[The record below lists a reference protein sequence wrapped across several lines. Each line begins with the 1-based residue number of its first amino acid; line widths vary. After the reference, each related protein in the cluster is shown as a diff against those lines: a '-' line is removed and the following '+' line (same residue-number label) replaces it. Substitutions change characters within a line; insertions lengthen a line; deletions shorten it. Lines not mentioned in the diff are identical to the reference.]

1 MNDTPL
7 EFGRVMAFYKGSV
20 FPMVF
25 PYGPATWPYFTQRA
39 NEAIVSA
46 LRMGDS
52 IPQQIA
58 IHLRWLND
66 IDACMYATEAA
77 KPQWTAQDKVDD
89 LCRAFGH
96 DIIAIAHIWYLAIWC
111 LARFGVLK
119 TDNDQHGFVFEGVG
133 SSEDN

>member
-1 MNDTPL
+1 
-7 EFGRVMAFYKGSV
+7 
-20 FPMVF
+20 MVF
-25 PYGPATWPYFTQRA
+25 PYGPATWAYFTQRA

-96 DIIAIAHIWYLAIWC
+96 DIKTIAHIWYLAIWC